1 MAVVTAVAAIVLP
14 TGKRD
19 YLVTGLRLARSI
31 VAVVNAGSAV
41 SEVKTGRDMDR
52 PWGYSL

>member
-1 MAVVTAVAAIVLP
+1 VAVVTAVAASALP

-19 YLVTGLRLARSI
+19 YLVTGLHLARSI
-31 VAVVNAGSAV
+31 VAVVNAGFVV

-52 PWGYSL
+52 PWGYTP